1 LEERGLAFS
10 RKYNAIIVDDEEDVC
25 ETLKLYLENM
35 NLFTSIVISGDGMDA
50 IKRLINQRFSVILL
64 DLKIP
69 KKNGFEVLNNI
80 CKKTS
85 TNQNFV
91 TSVIISS
98 GNLEKDKLTKALK
111 VGVKHFLVKPFD
123 EEQLKAKVEAVLKT
137 IK

>member
-1 LEERGLAFS
+1 MAFS

-35 NLFTSIVISGDGMDA
+35 NLFTSIVISRDGMDA
-50 IKRLINQRFSVILL
+50 IKRLINQRFSLILL

-69 KKNGFEVLNNI
+69 KKNGFDVLNNI

-123 EEQLKAKVEAVLKT
+123 EEQFKAKVEAVLKT

>member
-1 LEERGLAFS
+1 MEERGLAFS

-35 NLFTSIVISGDGMDA
+35 NLFTSIVVSGDGMDA

>member
-1 LEERGLAFS
+1 MAFS

-35 NLFTSIVISGDGMDA
+35 NLFTSIVIARDGMDA
-50 IKRLINQRFSVILL
+50 IKRLINQRFSLILL

-69 KKNGFEVLNNI
+69 KKNGFDVLNNI

-123 EEQLKAKVEAVLKT
+123 EEQFKAKVEAVLKT

>member
-35 NLFTSIVISGDGMDA
+35 NLFTSIVVSGDGMDA